1 MNEINILNSTEKI
14 NQIEPLEVDHLKKQD
29 PMSKHYP
36 TRDENI
42 FKLFD
47 TVHKIVPTKVPLLI
61 TGEQGVGKE
70 KFAKAIHIA
79 SGQPK
84 GRFIEA
90 NCSNL
95 PVNFFEME
103 LFGIPKTYFS
113 DTQPMTPQYFDVCTL
128 MLDEVSNLDKHLQF
142 NLLRILKEQE
152 NTHSNRTH
160 TGTAVDARIIACTV
174 KNIQLEVNAGRF
186 NAELLSKLNVIQI
199 EIPPL
204 RTRTRDIDLYSELF
218 LAEFNAQYSKKISL
232 TSSAKQALRQY
243 TWPGNIRELR
253 NVLHRA
259 VLLHSNDVSCED
271 LEWININTPT
281 EIAMATPLPQITVSE
296 LEQHL
301 ILQTLRRH
309 NGNRTHTA
317 KALGISLRTL
327 RYKLKE
333 LLKYGYEIDIKTT
346 P

>member
-1 MNEINILNSTEKI
+1 MNEINILNTTEPKT
-14 NQIEPLEVDHLKKQD
+14 QIETIEVDLFKKQD

-36 TRDENI
+36 TRDEGL

-47 TVHKIVPTKVPLLI
+47 TIHKIVPTKIPVLI

-90 NCSNL
+90 NCANL

-128 MLDEVSNLDKHLQF
+128 MLDEVTNLDKHLQF

-152 NTHSNRTH
+152 NSPSRTHS
-160 TGTAVDARIIACTV
+160 GTAVDARIIACTV

-186 NAELLSKLNVIQI
+186 HAELFSKLNVIQI

-204 RTRTRDIDLYSELF
+204 RARTKDIDLYAEMF
-218 LAEFNAQYSKKISL
+218 LTEFNTQYSKKISL
-232 TSSAKQALRQY
+232 TASAKQALRQY

-259 VLLHSNDVSCED
+259 VLLHSNDVSCEN

-281 EIAMATPLPQITVSE
+281 EIAMATPLPQITINE

-301 ILQTLRRH
+301 ILQTLRRY

-333 LLKYGYEIDIKTT
+333 LLKYGYEIDAKSA
-346 P
+346 